1 MGIIDEIV
9 KGFDEEN
16 VKGFKINV
24 SKISDIPDLEKRKEK
39 ASELKDSTR
48 AAKLAKIKIMI
59 SVYDQIKG
67 LSAKETGDVL
77 GAVCELIDHSG
88 KMIALDEDLGR
99 LLIKKGEK
107 IIREILAE
115 LEKDEPAGD

>member
-9 KGFDEEN
+9 KGLDEEN

-24 SKISDIPDLEKRKEK
+24 SKIGDAPDLEKLKEK

-67 LSAKETGDVL
+67 LSAEETGDVL
-77 GAVCELIDHSG
+77 GAVRELIDHSG
-88 KMIALDEDLGR
+88 KMIAIDEDLGR
-99 LLIKKGEK
+99 FFIKKGEK
-107 IIREILAE
+107 ATREILADM
-115 LEKDEPAGD
+115 EKDEPAGD